1 MVLAQKTIVMKKI
14 VLFIAM
20 VFVTSYSFGQ
30 TRIKAKQIGGGS
42 NGQIIQSDGTK
53 GGWVD
58 APYIK
63 WTDTLDN
70 GTEQVITI
78 YKLNNVLDNT
88 SQFVRVESDPTV
100 PSHVKNITTTD
111 ESNWTSAYDNHIKSA
126 SFATGTGILT
136 LTQQDNGTVTVNMD
150 GRYLTQTDAGNNY
163 VKKNTSV
170 NLGSGLNGSSDL
182 SSNLSLQLDFN
193 YLDGRYLSGFKPKDA
208 AQASSSSNITLS
220 GLQTIDGYT
229 LQTNDSV
236 LVMGQTDASE
246 NGIYDGKSGSWVRSS
261 ECDEVVTGEVEQ
273 GASVFVE
280 NGSNY
285 GNTSWALK
293 TGGTIVLGTTDLEFL
308 QTAGSATYTAGS
320 GLKLNETTFSV
331 DNTVIQEKLTAGTN
345 ININASNVIS
355 ATDTKYSAGSGLNL
369 SGNTFS
375 VDNTSLAN
383 DYITTGNEDQTKTG
397 GLSIEGGFFDSN
409 TGIGRNPSSQSY
421 SAITLDD
428 ANAYNVLPQGYS
440 SIVRTSTSV

>member
-1 MVLAQKTIVMKKI
+1 MVLAQKIRIMKKG
-14 VLFIAM
+14 VLLIALM
-20 VFVTSYSFGQ
+20 FVTLYSFGQ

-136 LTQQDNGTVTVNMD
+136 LNQQDNGTVTVNMD

-170 NLGSGLNGSSDL
+170 NLGSGLKDRKSTRLNSSHV
-182 SSNLSLQLDFN
+182 
-193 YLDGRYLSGFKPKDA
+193 A
-208 AQASSSSNITLS
+208 
-220 GLQTIDGYT
+220 
-229 LQTNDSV
+229 
-236 LVMGQTDASE
+236 
-246 NGIYDGKSGSWVRSS
+246 
-261 ECDEVVTGEVEQ
+261 
-273 GASVFVE
+273 
-280 NGSNY
+280 
-285 GNTSWALK
+285 
-293 TGGTIVLGTTDLEFL
+293 
-308 QTAGSATYTAGS
+308 
-320 GLKLNETTFSV
+320 
-331 DNTVIQEKLTAGTN
+331 
-345 ININASNVIS
+345 IS
-355 ATDTKYSAGSGLNL
+355 YA
-369 SGNTFS
+369 
-375 VDNTSLAN
+375 
-383 DYITTGNEDQTKTG
+383 
-397 GLSIEGGFFDSN
+397 
-409 TGIGRNPSSQSY
+409 
-421 SAITLDD
+421 
-428 ANAYNVLPQGYS
+428 
-440 SIVRTSTSV
+440 